1 MKRAILVAALV
12 VVCSLPL
19 QARQKMDFML
29 FNLGN
34 PNDPTVVDPVTGKTQ
49 GDINQENFEKMATQ
63 FSAVIAPMFH
73 GEAESRGAEGF
84 ELGFGYTFTNI
95 NYNSLYWTNALND
108 KPTDMQV
115 PTFYNGAD
123 IHIKKGFSFG
133 LVVYGNI
140 RYYVLTEMLSGGLG
154 AEYVLNEGL
163 KNWPDVSVGAGYNGL
178 FGGYDLYMQQV
189 ELRAKISKTFVAK
202 KEIKLMPFF
211 AYSHLF
217 SWAWS
222 GRLGGYWPL
231 DNRASY
237 YADSRGDPF
246 YFDTKFINIDRVLIG
261 FKFARANFSFSVETG
276 LPFNAYK
283 AVNLAGGISVIF

>member
-1 MKRAILVAALV
+1 MKRGVFILLMTVALSV
-12 VVCSLPL
+12 PL
-19 QARQKMDFML
+19 HARQKMDFML
-29 FNLGN
+29 FNLGDPATN
-34 PNDPTVVDPVTGKTQ
+34 PDNDKD
-49 GDINQENFEKMATQ
+49 FERMATQ

-95 NYNSLYWTNALND
+95 NYNNRYWRNALND

-115 PTFYNGAD
+115 PEFYNGAD

-140 RYYVLTEMLSGGLG
+140 RYYVLTEMVSGGIG
-154 AEYVLNEGL
+154 AEYVINEGL

-178 FGGYDLYMQQV
+178 FGGYDLYMHQV
-189 ELRAKISKTFVAK
+189 ELRAKVSKTFVAK

-222 GRLGGYWPL
+222 GRLGGFWPIRPN
-231 DNRASY
+231 DPVEYATDRA
-237 YADSRGDPF
+237 GNPF
-246 YFDTKFINIDRVLIG
+246 YFDTKFLNIDRVLIG
-261 FKFARANFSFSVETG
+261 FKFARSNFSFSIEAG

-283 AVNLAGGISVIF
+283 AVNLAAGISVIF